1 MSLFGSRKIRE
12 LEEENL
18 RLLRENT
25 DLHIQV
31 NELKLQRF
39 TRATELEEALIDKLN
54 LSESQISEL
63 RLIFSIER
71 ARASGVPEDQILHT
85 YEEITKFFMSEES

>member
-18 RLLRENT
+18 ILLRENT

-85 YEEITKFFMSEES
+85 YEEITKFFMSKES